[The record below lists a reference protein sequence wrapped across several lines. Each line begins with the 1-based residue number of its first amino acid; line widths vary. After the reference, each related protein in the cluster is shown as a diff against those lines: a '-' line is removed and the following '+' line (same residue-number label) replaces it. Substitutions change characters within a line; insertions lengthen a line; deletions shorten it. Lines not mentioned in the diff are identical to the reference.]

1 MPCTGITMYSGSVM
15 SPAVGSRSRCPRGAF
30 AHITATA
37 PARRAVL
44 PKPLVRLALSS
55 WSYRKLAGLA
65 RIAEAQ
71 HVHPVEDSD
80 D

>member
-1 MPCTGITMYSGSVM
+1 
-15 SPAVGSRSRCPRGAF
+15 
-30 AHITATA
+30 
-37 PARRAVL
+37 VL